1 MKSIIKLAPRI
12 ILFSVLLISA
22 SCSVFK
28 GGGNDNKLEVT
39 FVHINDVYEIA
50 PLAGG
55 TQGGMARV
63 ATLKKDYKAKN
74 PNTLLVIGG
83 DFLSPSVYNSL
94 QYQGKPIR
102 GQQMVESMNA
112 AGLDLAVFG
121 NHEFD
126 IKESELQQRI
136 NESHFQWVSSNAFHK
151 DGGIIKPFTKNDSA
165 FPKTFIMNLRDADGT
180 TARIGFMGIVLPFNK
195 ADYVS
200 YSDPLKSAKEAYN
213 LLKDSVD
220 AVIAITHQAVYED
233 SILAKEIPGL
243 ALILGGHEHDMRFLH
258 VGNIYI
264 AKAHANAKSAF
275 VVNLTINKK
284 KKSTLVKPKL
294 VYLDQSIA
302 LDSVTNTV
310 VQKWTSIANNNYQSL
325 GFDAAKIVMDHNGP
339 LDGRETEIRSHATNL
354 TQLIMSSIKEAVPT
368 AEVVLM
374 NSGSIRVDDF
384 LQMPLTEYDII
395 RTMPFGGGIREADFK
410 GSLLIKTLEQGR
422 KNRGNGGFLQYNK
435 EVTREDGTWKIN
447 GQPIEPERTYHVGI
461 TDFLLTGKEAN
472 LDFLN
477 PANPELIRLYKA
489 ETSSKDPRS
498 DVRLAVVSYLEKHQ

>member
-1 MKSIIKLAPRI
+1 MNAVMKLAQRI
-12 ILFSVLLISA
+12 ILFYILVGTV
-22 SCSVFK
+22 SCSVFRT
-28 GGGNDNKLEVT
+28 GVNDNKLDVT
-39 FVHINDVYEIA
+39 FIHINDVYEIA

-63 ATLKKDYKAKN
+63 ATLKKNYMAKN

-94 QYQGKPIR
+94 QYEGKAIR
-102 GQQMVESMNA
+102 GKQMVECMNA
-112 AGLDLAVFG
+112 AGMDLAVFG

-136 NESHFQWVSSNAFHK
+136 NESGFQWIASNAFHRE
-151 DGGIIKPFTKNDSA
+151 GSSVKPFGKNDSA
-165 FPKTFIMNLRDADGT
+165 FPKTFIMNLHDADGT
-180 TARIGFMGIVLPFNK
+180 TARIGFMAIVLPFNK

-200 YSDPLKSAKEAYN
+200 YTDPLRSAKEAYN
-213 LLKDSVD
+213 VLKDSVD

-243 ALILGGHEHDMRFLH
+243 ALILGGHEHDMRFLQ

-264 AKAHANAKSAF
+264 AKAHANAKSAY

-284 KKSTLVKPKL
+284 KRSIQVKPKL
-294 VYLDQSIA
+294 VYLDQTVA
-302 LDSVTNTV
+302 LDSATNVV
-310 VQKWTSIANNNYQSL
+310 VQKWTGIANDNYKNL
-325 GFDAAKIVMDHNGP
+325 GFDAAKVVMDHNGP

-354 TQLIMSSIKEAVPT
+354 TQLIMSSIKEAVPS

-374 NSGSIRVDDF
+374 NAGSIRVDDF

-395 RTMPFGGGIREADFK
+395 RTMPFGGGIREADIK
-410 GSLLIKTLEQGR
+410 GSLLIKTLEQGK
-422 KNRGNGGFLQYNK
+422 KNRGNGGFLQYNS
-435 EVTREDGTWKIN
+435 EVTREEGTWKIN
-447 GQPIEPERTYHVGI
+447 GEPIIPGKTYHVGI
-461 TDFLLTGKEAN
+461 TEFLLTGKEAN

-477 PANPELIRLYKA
+477 PGNPDVIRIYKA
-489 ETSSKDPRS
+489 ETSKNDPRS
-498 DVRLAVVSYLEKHQ
+498 DVRLAVVSYLEKHR